1 MDKQGE
7 SFTFSL
13 GMTGSN
19 INPSEWIRNLFWK
32 AKFDKHGLLSHSC
45 LFLMSVV
52 LTLAHDRT
60 CSNLDPE
67 DVVSDPMGHLQEPP
81 WRKPA
86 E

>member
-19 INPSEWIRNLFWK
+19 INPPEWIRDLFWE
-32 AKFDKHGLLSHSC
+32 AKFDKHDLSSHGC
-45 LFLMSVV
+45 LFVMSAVR
-52 LTLAHDRT
+52 TLAHDRT
-60 CSNLDPE
+60 CSDLDPE
-67 DVVSDPMGHLQEPP
+67 DVVSDVMDHLQEPP